1 MDSRDGKKKKE
12 SIDDILSD
20 LNGLLNKMPSI
31 LDGIRMPEPQ
41 PAERAPE
48 PARDEVKIQPPA
60 ADAEKTVVLPPFTGL
75 PEGAPAPEPATP
87 AFDAEKTVVLQSFS
101 GLPEGADVPEVKAEE
116 QAAPPAEGKLE
127 LQSLGD
133 FMFGA
138 GADQNTQAPQA
149 EVPAVPQA
157 AELPAETV
165 SPAPAEAGLNPAEEM
180 KPEFP
185 PEAEPQRPGPESFF
199 SGLPAESAD
208 PIKLAPLG
216 LPEAE
221 PSSRQYDT
229 TRDFGIPDIDALM
242 QLSDAGSGQPAA
254 ESAPQAE
261 APAQEQPAEVQAT
274 EQEEAP
280 LAQASLSPAADPGE
294 PVPTG
299 DELAEFEEQLKAAA
313 PQGDIV
319 ENNNQEEEKKEI
331 PLQDEAQQAPAAG
344 PEAFIIEPA
353 ASKPTGF
360 EAFTIEPSSEED
372 APAQDAGETLRLEP
386 APEAVQAETP
396 QPEPAIAGIEEL
408 SLGVQPDQAGETLQA
423 QPAAEPVITGIEELS
438 LGVQPDQAGETL
450 QVQPAAEPAIETG
463 AGISLNSAA
472 EPALQDGSV
481 ELTVGSQG
489 EGTQQFQAPAA
500 GPSSP
505 QGIELEPASA
515 MFSGQPASGPSGD
528 ETLVIAPPSGAS
540 GDDEKTVIF
549 QAGQIPGV
557 TSRSQAGDLAGLS
570 ERPVPEG
577 IPAERVKGLVFLYS
591 PDDKALCATVMAEL
605 DAICLKSAS
614 KPMFVKRSSVRECDL
629 DLNANVALQMVT
641 DTGATGLIC
650 VGAVPQ
656 EKVYELENTF
666 SGANGFF
673 RYYDSSS
680 FNHTAALDLVSD
692 LILR

>member
-31 LDGIRMPEPQ
+31 LDGIKMPEPQ

-48 PARDEVKIQPPA
+48 PARDEVKLPPPS
-60 ADAEKTVVLPPFTGL
+60 ADADKTVVLPPFSGL
-75 PEGAPAPEPATP
+75 QEGSPAPEPA
-87 AFDAEKTVVLQSFS
+87 AQNFDAEKTVVLQSFS
-101 GLPEGADVPEVKAEE
+101 GLPEGAASPEAKAEE
-116 QAAPPAEGKLE
+116 QPAPPAAEKME

-138 GADQNTQAPQA
+138 GAEQNNQQPPA
-149 EVPAVPQA
+149 ESPAVPQPEEA
-157 AELPAETV
+157 
-165 SPAPAEAGLNPAEEM
+165 PAPAGFTPAEELSQ
-180 KPEFP
+180 EFV
-185 PEAEPQRPGPESFF
+185 PEAETQKPGPESFF

-216 LPEAE
+216 LPEGE

-229 TRDFGIPDIDALM
+229 TRDFGIPDIDALL
-242 QLSDAGSGQPAA
+242 QLSESGQPSAA
-254 ESAPQAE
+254 PE
-261 APAQEQPAEVQAT
+261 T
-274 EQEEAP
+274 EQAEAP
-280 LAQASLSPAADPGE
+280 LAQASLAPAADPGE

-299 DELAEFEEQLKAAA
+299 DELAEFEKQLKAAA
-313 PQGDIV
+313 PQQGDIV
-319 ENNNQEEEKKEI
+319 QNNDQEEEKKEEI
-331 PLQDEAQQAPAAG
+331 PLQAEAQQAPAAG

-353 ASKPTGF
+353 TPEPTGF
-360 EAFTIEPSSEED
+360 EAFTIEPSTGET

-386 APEAVQAETP
+386 APEALQAEP
-396 QPEPAIAGIEEL
+396 QQPEPAIAGAEEI
-408 SLGVQPDQAGETLQA
+408 SLGAQPDQAVETLQA
-423 QPAAEPVITGIEELS
+423 QPAVEPSIPGIEELS
-438 LGVQPDQAGETL
+438 LGIQPDQAGETL
-450 QVQPAAEPAIETG
+450 QVQAPAEPAIETG
-463 AGISLNSAA
+463 AGISLGSPA
-472 EPALQDGSV
+472 EPALQDGGA

-489 EGTQQFQAPAA
+489 DSTQQFQAPA
-500 GPSSP
+500 GPSAP

-515 MFSGQPASGPSGD
+515 MFSGQPAAAVPEPSGD
-528 ETLVIAPPSGAS
+528 ETLVIAPPSGSS
-540 GDDEKTVIF
+540 GDEEKTVIF

-577 IPAERVKGLVFLYS
+577 IPAERVKGLVFLYA
-591 PDDKALCATVMAEL
+591 PEDKALCATVMAEL

-614 KPMFVKRSSVRECDL
+614 KPMFVKRSSVRECEA

-641 DTGATGLIC
+641 DTGAIGLVC

-656 EKVYELENTF
+656 EKVYEMENTF
-666 SGANGFF
+666 SGASGFF
-673 RYYDSSS
+673 RHYDSSS

>member
-31 LDGIRMPEPQ
+31 LDGIKMPEPQ

-48 PARDEVKIQPPA
+48 PARNEIKIPPPA
-60 ADAEKTVVLPPFTGL
+60 ADAEKTVVLQPFSGL
-75 PEGAPAPEPATP
+75 PEGSPAPEPAAP
-87 AFDAEKTVVLQSFS
+87 AFDAEKTVVLQPFS
-101 GLPEGADVPEVKAEE
+101 GLTEGAAVPEAKTEE
-116 QAAPPAEGKLE
+116 QPAPPAVEKME

-138 GADQNTQAPQA
+138 GADQNNQASLA
-149 EVPAVPQA
+149 EIPAVPQA
-157 AELPAETV
+157 AELPVETE
-165 SPAPAEAGLNPAEEM
+165 SLS
-180 KPEFP
+180 EFI
-185 PEAEPQRPGPESFF
+185 PEAEPPKPGPESFF

-208 PIKLAPLG
+208 PINLAPLG
-216 LPEAE
+216 LPEGE
-221 PSSRQYDT
+221 LSSKQYDT

-242 QLSDAGSGQPAA
+242 QLSESGQPAG
-254 ESAPQAE
+254 ESAP
-261 APAQEQPAEVQAT
+261 PAEGPAA
-274 EQEEAP
+274 AP
-280 LAQASLSPAADPGE
+280 EMEQASLSPAADPGE

-299 DELAEFEEQLKAAA
+299 DELAEFEKQLKAAA
-313 PQGDIV
+313 PQQGDIV
-319 ENNNQEEEKKEI
+319 ENNDQEEKKEEI
-331 PLQDEAQQAPAAG
+331 PLQAEAQQAPAAG

-353 ASKPTGF
+353 TPEPTGF
-360 EAFTIEPSSEED
+360 EAFTIEPSSEEA

-386 APEAVQAETP
+386 AADAVQAEHT
-396 QPEPAIAGIEEL
+396 QPEPSLASGEEL
-408 SLGVQPDQAGETLQA
+408 SLGAQPDQAGENLQVR
-423 QPAAEPVITGIEELS
+423 PAVEPSIPGIEELS
-438 LGVQPDQAGETL
+438 FGIQPDQAGETL
-450 QVQPAAEPAIETG
+450 QVQAPAEPV
-463 AGISLNSAA
+463 
-472 EPALQDGSV
+472 LQDGSV

-489 EGTQQFQAPAA
+489 DSAQQFQAPA
-500 GPSSP
+500 GPSAP

-515 MFSGQPASGPSGD
+515 MFSGQPAASGPSGD

-540 GDDEKTVIF
+540 GDEEKTVIF
-549 QAGQIPGV
+549 QAGQMPGA

-591 PDDKALCATVMAEL
+591 PEDKALCATVMSEL
-605 DAICLKSAS
+605 DAICLKSANR
-614 KPMFVKRSSVRECDL
+614 PMFVRRSSVRECEP